1 MSLNIKAPKAHEL
14 AKELANLTGE
24 SMTQA
29 VITAI
34 RERLLREKK
43 RHRQD
48 RDAFVERVMAIGR
61 ECAALPIL
69 DPEASVEML
78 YDDDGLPK

>member
-1 MSLNIKAPKAHEL
+1 MSLNIKAPEAHEL

-34 RERLLREKK
+34 RERLMRESK
-43 RHRQD
+43 RRSK
-48 RDAFVERVMAIGR
+48 RALAEEIMEIGR
-61 ECAALPIL
+61 RCAAGPTIN
-69 DPEASVEML
+69 PTASQESL
-78 YDDDGLPK
+78 YDEDGLPK